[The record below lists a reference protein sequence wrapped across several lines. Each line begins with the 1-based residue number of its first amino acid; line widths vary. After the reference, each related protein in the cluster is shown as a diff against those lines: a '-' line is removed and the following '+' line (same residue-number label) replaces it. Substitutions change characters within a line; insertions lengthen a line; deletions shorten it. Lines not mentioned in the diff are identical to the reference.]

1 MPDRLD
7 FTTGKGKKN
16 GVPKPSSSNLEGAAP
31 TTHQMEATNRGFH
44 KVNYDGAVFAEQG
57 KAGISVIIRNSNGD
71 VMASMSQ
78 LVQLPTTITQVEAMA
93 ARKAA
98 EFALEVGI
106 NKVVLEG
113 DSEIVYKDLNN
124 NGPSLALHGH
134 LIQDVKALIPLFS
147 CFCFS
152 HVGRL
157 GNKVA
162 HSLA

>member
-1 MPDRLD
+1 MEFQSLHLAILKVRHPQHTRWKPPDR
-7 FTTGKGKKN
+7 
-16 GVPKPSSSNLEGAAP
+16 
-31 TTHQMEATNRGFH
+31 GFY

-134 LIQDVKALIPLFS
+134 LIQDFKALIPLFS
-147 CFCFS
+147 CICFS